1 MKKAVS
7 ILVVAKLIILA
18 VVLSNPGC
26 KEKKKDKDMFT
37 AVFMTDIHLQYENNA
52 VEGFKQA
59 LDTVNKLNP
68 DFIIT
73 GGDLIMDALGQS
85 FGRAD
90 SLYNLFQETIKN
102 TDIPVYNTMGN
113 HEIYGIYRNR
123 SGADTSNPEYGEK
136 MFEKRIGPS
145 YYSYTHKGWKFM
157 ILNSI
162 EDTKKDRYIGLIDA
176 DQMSWIKEELQKTDA
191 GTPIVLST
199 HIPLITAMNQRYIGS
214 TVPADSGTVVYNSKE
229 VLDLF
234 ADHNLKLV
242 LQGHLHT
249 IEDIHI
255 DGIHFITGGA
265 VSSGWWRGLHRGF
278 EEGFVHLT
286 FGTDDFSWKY
296 VDYGWEAHE

>member
-1 MKKAVS
+1 MKKLIS
-7 ILVVAKLIILA
+7 YLVVAKIVILGLA
-18 VVLSNPGC
+18 LSFTGC
-26 KEKKKDKDMFT
+26 KEEKKDKDLFSV
-37 AVFMTDIHLQYENNA
+37 VFMTDIHLTYESNA

-59 LDTVNKLNP
+59 LDTINKLNP

-90 SLYNLFQETIKN
+90 SLYNLYQETIKN

-113 HEIYGIYRNR
+113 HEIYGIYKNR

-145 YYSYTHKGWKFM
+145 YYSISHKGWKFM

-162 EDTKKDRYIGLIDA
+162 EDTKKDRYIGLIDSA
-176 DQMSWIKEELQKTDA
+176 QVSWIKEELKKTDP

-199 HIPLITAMNQRYIGS
+199 HIPLITAMTQRYIGS
-214 TVPADSGTVVYNSKE
+214 TVPTDSGTVVYNSLE

-286 FGTDDFSWKY
+286 FGADDFSWKY